1 MFAVGDIVKS
11 GTMFGIVTKV
21 TPKFV
26 WMHRGLFTTYGN
38 EYLLKQ
44 TSVEKSSI
52 AEAKEYYPAYF
63 NKNKKDILFCFLN
76 WRLFFTGFV

>member
-11 GTMFGIVTKV
+11 GTAFGIVTKV

-26 WMHRGLFTTYGN
+26 WMSRALFTPYGGR
-38 EYLLKQ
+38 YLLKQ
-44 TSVEKSSI
+44 TSVDKSSI

-63 NKNKKDILFCFLN
+63 NKRLYETFTKK
-76 WRLFFTGFV
+76 G